1 MNRQCTSHQDKRR
14 KMMGVIEAVIWVV
27 IEHWA
32 CWVGEGWV
40 GAGWL
45 GTGDLGAGVLGMGI
59 VDACRCTYMPYAF
72 WTCQA
77 GSCMGLHPSDGGIA
91 FFILLGLYIR

>member
-1 MNRQCTSHQDKRR
+1 M
-14 KMMGVIEAVIWVV
+14 

-32 CWVGEGWV
+32 RWVGEGWV

-45 GTGDLGAGVLGMGI
+45 GVGDLGAGDLGVGDLGAEDLGAGVLGVGI
-59 VDACRCTYMPYAF
+59 VDACRRMYAPYTF

-77 GSCMGLHPSDGGIA
+77 SSCTGLCPSNGGTV
-91 FFILLGLYIR
+91 FFYFIGIICKVAATRC

>member
-1 MNRQCTSHQDKRR
+1 MDFLLLLVSWWLVR
-14 KMMGVIEAVIWVV
+14 M

-32 CWVGEGWV
+32 RWV

-45 GTGDLGAGVLGMGI
+45 GVGDLGAEDLGAGVLGVGI
-59 VDACRCTYMPYAF
+59 VDACRRMYAPYTF

-77 GSCMGLHPSDGGIA
+77 SSCTGLCPSDGGTV
-91 FFILLGLYIR
+91 FFYFIGIICKVAATRC